1 MRKFFKWNTVRVV
14 LMFGLVLFLYAFTS
28 HRNEKRKLIK
38 SDVVITGDGGLYI
51 PYETVN
57 KLLIENKNHVTAI
70 EKEQL
75 DLNKLEKALNNHSMI
90 EKSEVFVTVDGVL
103 KAVVKQKTPIV
114 RVLDANGSFYIDY
127 EGNKMPLSEIQ
138 SARIPLVSGAND
150 IINSGNLN
158 ELFRIIYDDDF
169 LRKNII
175 GIEVMHNGSIRMANR
190 NYDYVIEFGR
200 ARSIERK
207 FDNYKAFFQKASAD
221 STLEM
226 YKKVN
231 LRFTQ
236 QVVCTK

>member
-1 MRKFFKWNTVRVV
+1 MKKYFKWNNVRLI
-14 LMFGLVLFLYAFTS
+14 LMFGLILFLYSFTS
-28 HRNEKRKLIK
+28 LRNEHRKLVK
-38 SDVVITGDGGLYI
+38 SDIVITGDGGLYI

-103 KAVVKQKTPIV
+103 KAVVKQKTPVV
-114 RVLDANGSFYIDY
+114 RVIDETGSFYIDY
-127 EGNKMPLSEIQ
+127 QGDKMPLSEIQ
-138 SARIPLVSGAND
+138 SARIPLVSGP
-150 IINSGNLN
+150 IELINSGNLH

-175 GIEVMHNGSIRMANR
+175 GIEVMQNGSIRLANR
-190 NYDYVIEFGR
+190 NYDYVIDFGS
-200 ARSIERK
+200 AKSIKRK
-207 FDNYKAFFQKASAD
+207 FENYKAFFQKASAD
-221 STLEM
+221 NSLEK

-231 LRFTQ
+231 LKFTQ